1 MPHWIYSEHVLLP
14 GDEGLHVAPASVGIE
29 DGQIIAVQPGQHPDA
44 EVLEHRLLAPAF
56 VNAHTHLAMS
66 AYRGIGGM
74 ASLRKNVVEDLYY
87 VLESGLQPGD
97 VRVFALLACA
107 ECLLNGIGTVWDHYY
122 YGEEIAEA
130 ARISG
135 LSAVV
140 APTLQD
146 LSGPGVPQLE
156 AQIEA
161 TLNIAANPVLERA
174 GVVAALGP
182 HATDTV
188 SAKLWGRVSDL
199 AGRHQLPLHFHAAQ
213 SIEEYRRAQERQG
226 VSPVSWVQREGWLD
240 STPQALLV
248 HLLYADA
255 ADIASLDPARTTLV
269 YCPAS
274 QLQYCFPAP
283 VGRWAAQGRTWVIGT
298 DCGACNDTMNVQA
311 ELRLAS
317 GPQFG
322 VVQTPAYDRFWDT
335 RGDAEAVAQARID
348 RLELARIDPATLLD
362 TVLGGAGLA
371 HPKLAVGSIQTGYRA
386 NLVVYDLNHPSFWPG
401 ADILRS
407 LALQDVARAITRM
420 MQGGQWLSADGEHAS
435 TILNA
440 DWLRE
445 AREEAE
451 VRRARLLKVFTG

>member
-14 GDEGLHVAPASVGIE
+14 GEGRVHVAPASVGIE
-29 DGQIIAVQPGQHPDA
+29 GTRIVAVQPGQHAEA
-44 EVLEHRLLAPAF
+44 EVLRNRLLAPAF

-74 ASLRKNVVEDLYY
+74 ASLRNNVVEDLYF

-97 VRVFALLACA
+97 VRAFALLACA

-135 LSAVV
+135 LSAVI

-146 LSGPGVPQLE
+146 LGGPGVPQLE

-161 TLNIAANPVLERA
+161 TLNIAANPILERA

-188 SAKLWGRVSDL
+188 SAELWRRVADL

-213 SIEEYRRAQERQG
+213 SVEEYRRIHEREG
-226 VSPVSWVQREGWLD
+226 VPPVRWVHREGWLD

-248 HLLYADA
+248 HLLYANA
-255 ADIASLDPARTTLV
+255 AEIAALDPARTTLV

-283 VGRWAAQGRTWVIGT
+283 VGRWRELGRTWVVGT

-322 VVQTPAYDRFWDT
+322 VVQTPAHGRFWDGG
-335 RGDAEAVAQARID
+335 GDAEAVSTARNERLDLAQ
-348 RLELARIDPATLLD
+348 IDPAALLH

-371 HPKLAVGSIQTGYRA
+371 HPKLSVGAIQVGYRA
-386 NLVVYDLNHPSFWPG
+386 NLVVYDLQHPSFWPA

-420 MQGGQWLSADGEHAS
+420 MQGGVWMSPDGEHAS
-435 TILNA
+435 TILGSA
-440 DWLRE
+440 WLAE
-445 AREEAE
+445 ARQEAE
-451 VRRARLLKVFTG
+451 VRRARMLEVFTG